1 MKDDGIGKLNF
12 SNTPYKRNQLFS
24 LIGVIIVIGFLLGY
38 LESLTRMYWSR
49 AFGRIPFNG
58 VDWRSYSR
66 TWTCHYVCTISS

>member
-1 MKDDGIGKLNF
+1 MELVNSIFQILLT
-12 SNTPYKRNQLFS
+12 SVIQLFS

-49 AFGRIPFNG
+49 AFWKKRLPFNSL
-58 VDWRSYSR
+58 DRCSDSR